1 MQFTSSVLVSLLA
14 ITGSLAAPT
23 KRTPDAGKLEVRLE
37 AETFFLHVPLSN
49 YQADQRFLGD
59 RFTSVNFKSIE
70 VLNGGLA
77 TPRCKVIDQAQKEI
91 IAKRGDNIDT
101 SFSDAGKGKWTFK
114 DGPTGVG
121 ALKCDPAF
129 TANNLN
135 VQFIAAPPAGDAKVA
150 VNAAVVD
157 PTASSTTTA
166 AATATSAL

>member
-23 KRTPDAGKLEVRLE
+23 KRTTGSDKLEVRLE
-37 AETFFLHVPLSN
+37 AETFFLHVPIAN
-49 YQADQRFLGD
+49 NRFDHRFLGE

-114 DGPTGVG
+114 DGATGVG
-121 ALKCDPAF
+121 EIQCDPAF
-129 TANNLN
+129 LANNIN
-135 VQFIAAPPAGDAKVA
+135 VQFIASPPAGDANVA

-157 PTASSTTTA
+157 PAASSTANA